1 MNIEIK
7 IKSTIMLLLL
17 CASVHAQEVYTLE
30 KCKEL
35 ALKNNMQAINSQL
48 SVEAAERTKKE
59 AFTNFFPS
67 VSATGL
73 GFKAGKPMMQMEMD
87 MSGLFQAMGMP
98 AIPPIPINMLENGLI
113 GAVMATQPIFA
124 GGQIIN
130 GNKLAK
136 AGVEA
141 SSLQKKMTDNELLLN
156 TEQYYWQIVSLM
168 EKVKTIEDAQN
179 MLDRI
184 RKDVDMAVQAGLTTR
199 NDLLRVELEQNRLAS
214 NKLKVE
220 NGLKLSKMVL
230 GQCIG
235 VALELF
241 AIEKPSFDNLP
252 LPADIRIGHED
263 ALLRRAE
270 YQLLNKGVEV
280 SQFQLKMKQ
289 GENLPTVAVGLGYNY
304 FNMDMRKESQMD
316 NNFGMVFASVT
327 IPISGWWGGS
337 HAVKKQRIEVQKA
350 ENTRQ
355 QNGEM
360 LLVQMQQIWNEL
372 EEAYQQL
379 KIAEQSISL
388 AEENMRHNT
397 DYYNAGT
404 SILSDLLDAQN
415 LLQQSHDQYTDAAT
429 EYQIKISQYRQA
441 TGR

>member
-1 MNIEIK
+1 MQYK
-7 IKSTIMLLLL
+7 ILIPLFLLFL
-17 CASVHAQEVYTLE
+17 CTVSFGQEVYTLE

-35 ALKNNMQAINSQL
+35 ALKNNMQAINSRL

-87 MSGLFQAMGMP
+87 MSALFQAMGMP

-113 GAVMATQPIFA
+113 GAVMATQPVFA

-136 AGVEA
+136 ASVEA

-168 EKVKTIEDAQN
+168 EKVKTIEDARN

-184 RKDVDMAVQAGLTTR
+184 RKDVDMAVQVGLTTR

-235 VALELF
+235 VAPELF
-241 AIEKPSFDNLP
+241 AIEKTSFDNLP

-280 SQFQLKMKQ
+280 SQLQLKMKQ

-337 HAVKKQRIEVQKA
+337 HAVKKQKIELQKT
-350 ENTRQ
+350 ENSRQ

-360 LLVQMQQIWNEL
+360 LLVQMQQLWNEL
-372 EEAYQQL
+372 EEAYLQL

-429 EYQIKISQYRQA
+429 EYQIKVSQYRQA